1 MGGLLPAREDGDV
14 LVKTRRHEMNRP
26 VNVRVDK
33 HTAPAVIAGAV
44 SPFWAPQCDHCRI
57 PLASVGEE

>member
-1 MGGLLPAREDGDV
+1 
-14 LVKTRRHEMNRP
+14 MNRP

-44 SPFWAPQCDHCRI
+44 SPF
-57 PLASVGEE
+57 LGTSV